1 MIAGSCAPPGR
12 TGLTAHRANRR
23 PAEPAVWPAPSE
35 FALPIS
41 RRTTNQGGWRC
52 RWPATLA
59 GLFFLLLL
67 AVGAASVLA
76 DSSPAANSSGLFGSA
91 PTPTEV
97 AAARDTLA
105 DDPSL
110 TIEERARLNADLD
123 RVLAN
128 LKALAQANETAL
140 ELRET
145 QATAPGRTATIR
157 ARLAAAE
164 PLPDPP
170 VDLPVDADLEPVQ
183 QQLAQETAA
192 VAAQQDRL
200 AALEQELTEDA
211 DALPGWRRQLE
222 ELRQQVQD
230 LDDELASVLTTVAEG
245 ASRLDGAN
253 LSDGINRSTGI
264 QATDVAEAAS
274 TADANIERLIR
285 RWLLESQRDRLRA
298 EALVLELK
306 VNGAEARRAL
316 TQARRDEARL
326 ALDQARGRQAWL
338 TLAVDERRREEAA
351 QLRAETEAARAA
363 VADAHPPVQELA
375 RANAELA
382 EVIQA
387 VDQRTAAVTDQLAAT
402 TATKAALAQDFA
414 NDRQRVAAAGISR
427 ALGRVLVDQ
436 RERLPDPREL
446 RREAAER
453 ADAEAEARLAQ
464 LRWHEELLML
474 RARAESLSSSVSNSV
489 LAGMTPAD
497 VAAIE
502 AQLSELQARRFEL
515 LERAIAAEDRHLKVL
530 AELDLAAADLRV
542 LAIDYDN
549 FLAEHLLWLRSHV
562 PLTQQSFAALPAVL
576 AELLRPAHWLG
587 MMRTLGASVTEAWY
601 WWGGLALVA
610 LLLAFDRPLR
620 RHIRATAEPL
630 RRIRTDRFG
639 YTLWAIALTFV
650 LAAPVSLL
658 LALAGLMLHSAPG
671 ADGFVYAVG
680 YGLLQVAPGLYCLRA
695 FRLLCMPGG
704 VAERHFRWR
713 ADTLVRLRRSLNLA
727 IWILLPIGF
736 LAAAVNELGEIQAAT
751 LGRLLLA
758 AVTLGFAL
766 LLAGA
771 LHPTRGVLTELLRSR
786 PGGLTSRTRWLW
798 YPLAVAVPLA
808 LAGLTLAGFQYT
820 ATTLF
825 QLWINQLWLVLGL
838 VVLQQAIVR
847 WLLVTRRALT
857 LRTALARRARLA
869 ALSEFGT
876 EVGDEGVGEGGGKA
890 GDNGGAAA
898 ARTETAFETA
908 LDLMALDGQTR
919 SLISAL
925 LTIGTGLALWMLW
938 SDVLPALGV
947 LERIPLWHSTR
958 LVEGESR
965 LLPVTLADLG
975 IVLIIATGAIVAVRY
990 LPALLEILMLKH
1002 TGVSAGARYTIITLT
1017 SYGIIA
1023 VALINGAG
1031 RLGLHWEQLQWLVA
1045 ALGVGIGFGLREI
1058 AANFIAGLI
1067 LLFERPVRVGDTVT
1081 VGLNE
1086 GIVTHIE
1093 ARATTV
1099 RIRDQREL
1107 LVPNNQLITQEVINW
1122 SLTDQVIRG
1131 EIRLSI
1137 EYGSDIEAALRI
1149 LAEIAAADT
1158 RLLTDLAPVITA
1170 AEFGE
1175 RGIELLF
1182 LYFLPTLANRIQIR
1196 GELIVAIDRQLRAAG
1211 IAIGLPQ
1218 RDVRLRD
1225 EALARAGGRDP
1236 S

>member
-1 MIAGSCAPPGR
+1 MNAGRDNRCWAQADPAGGATPSGALLPRFGR
-12 TGLTAHRANRR
+12 TASH
-23 PAEPAVWPAPSE
+23 
-35 FALPIS
+35 
-41 RRTTNQGGWRC
+41 GGWGR
-52 RWPATLA
+52 RWSASLA
-59 GLFFLLLL
+59 GFLLLL
-67 AVGAASVLA
+67 VTAGAASVLA

-97 AAARDTLA
+97 AAARDRLA

-110 TIEERARLNADLD
+110 TTEERARLNADLD

-128 LKALAQANETAL
+128 LDALAQANETAL

-164 PLPDPP
+164 PRPDPP
-170 VDLPVDADLEPVQ
+170 VDLPADADLDLVQ

-211 DALPGWRRQLE
+211 ESLPGWRRQRE
-222 ELRQQVQD
+222 ELRQQALDV
-230 LDDELASVLTTVAEG
+230 DDELAGVLAAVA
-245 ASRLDGAN
+245 DGAN
-253 LSDGINRSTGI
+253 RFDGSNRSDGSSRSDGINRFTGI
-264 QATDVAEAAS
+264 QATDGADAAN
-274 TADANIERLIR
+274 TADPNIETLIR
-285 RWLLESQRDRLRA
+285 HWLLESQRDRLRA

-306 VNGAEARRAL
+306 VAGADVRRAL

-326 ALDQARGRQAWL
+326 ALDQARGRQTWL

-351 QLRAETEAARAA
+351 QLRAETEAARLA
-363 VADAHPPVQELA
+363 VADAHPPVRELA

-382 EVIQA
+382 EAIQA
-387 VDQRTAAVTDQLAAT
+387 VDQRTAAVTDRLAVTTAT
-402 TATKAALAQDFA
+402 TATLAQDFA
-414 NDRQRVAAAGISR
+414 NDRQRVAAAGMSR
-427 ALGRVLVDQ
+427 ALGQVLVDQ

-464 LRWHEELLML
+464 LRWREELLM
-474 RARAESLSSSVSNSV
+474 RRTGSEPLSPAT
-489 LAGMTPAD
+489 LAGLEPAD
-497 VAAIE
+497 AAGIE

-515 LERAIAAEDRHLKVL
+515 LERAIAAADRHLKVL
-530 AELDLAAADLRV
+530 AELDLAAADLRA
-542 LAIDYDN
+542 LSLDYDN

-562 PLTQQSFAALPAVL
+562 PLAQQSFAALPAVL

-587 MMRTLGASVTEAWY
+587 VMRTLGARLADAWS

-610 LLLAFDRPLR
+610 LLLALERPLR
-620 RHIRATAEPL
+620 RRIRATAEPL

-639 YTLWAIALTFV
+639 YTLSAIALTLL

-658 LALAGLMLHSAPG
+658 LALAGLMLTGAPG
-671 ADGFVYAVG
+671 ADGFADAVG
-680 YGLLQVAPGLYCLRA
+680 YGLLQVASGLYCLRA

-727 IWILLPIGF
+727 IWTLLPIGF
-736 LAAAVNELGEIQAAT
+736 LAATVNGLGEIQAAT
-751 LGRLLLA
+751 LGRLLLT

-766 LLAGA
+766 LLAAA
-771 LHPTRGVLTELLRSR
+771 LHPTRGVLRELLRSR
-786 PGGLTSRTRWLW
+786 PGGLASRTRWLW
-798 YPLAVAVPLA
+798 YPLAVVVPLA

-825 QLWINQLWLVLGL
+825 QLWISQLWLVLGL
-838 VVLQQAIVR
+838 VVLQQAILR

-876 EVGDEGVGEGGGKA
+876 EVGDEGMGEGEGSAGGQ
-890 GDNGGAAA
+890 GGAAA
-898 ARTETAFETA
+898 AKTEAA

-925 LTIGTGLALWMLW
+925 LTLGTGLALWMLW

-947 LERIPLWHSTR
+947 LERIPLWYSTR

-965 LLPVTLADLG
+965 PWPVTLADLG

-1002 TGVSAGARYTIITLT
+1002 TGVSAGARYTLITLT

-1023 VALINGAG
+1023 LAVINGAG
-1031 RLGLHWEQLQWLVA
+1031 RLGLHWEQVQWLVA

-1149 LAEIAAADT
+1149 LAEIAAADA
-1158 RLLTDLAPVITA
+1158 RLLTDPAPVITA

-1225 EALARAGGRDP
+1225 ELRSSSSR
-1236 S
+1236 